1 MKIDYGKSSYNS
13 FNYGKYTSNLI
24 PMKSESYFKRGKRSD
39 ESQSETEFTKLPSD
53 ANPRGNV
60 FGDQILKHIDLIA
73 NLVASRHATIANTVT
88 ASIDK
93 MTLLTLPSICWKC
106 IDTFCKAYLYEKI
119 VYGR

>member
-13 FNYGKYTSNLI
+13 FNYGKYTYNLI

-60 FGDQILKHIDLIA
+60 FGGTILKHIDLIA
-73 NLVASRHATIANTVT
+73 NLV
-88 ASIDK
+88 
-93 MTLLTLPSICWKC
+93 L
-106 IDTFCKAYLYEKI
+106 
-119 VYGR
+119 